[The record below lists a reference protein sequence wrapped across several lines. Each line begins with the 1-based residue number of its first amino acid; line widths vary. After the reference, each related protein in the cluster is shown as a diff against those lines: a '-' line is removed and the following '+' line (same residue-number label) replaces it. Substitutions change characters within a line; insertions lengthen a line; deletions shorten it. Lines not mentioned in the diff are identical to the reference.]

1 MVNFADKDK
10 CTGCSACAS
19 VCPKHCIEM
28 KKDKY
33 GFSFPELIESSICIE
48 CRACEKV
55 CPILSG
61 KNSEGILP
69 TAYAAYSRDE
79 KLRVESSSGGIFSE
93 ISKRILDNKGVVYG
107 AAYNASFEVVHCCVD
122 NVNDL
127 SKLRGAKYSESYLG
141 NTFSE
146 ILEDLKHGRNVLFIG
161 TPCQVA
167 GLKAFLKKD
176 YEKLL
181 CIDFVCHGVPSPMAW
196 KAFVEFRAKQDSG
209 GQLPDA
215 INLRSK
221 KTGWSKYQYSNQF
234 LYKNGNEYSE
244 VSSQSLF
251 MKLFVGDYISRLSC
265 ENCMFKNYARVSDIT
280 IGDFWGIW
288 DIAPE
293 MDDNKG
299 TSVVLV
305 QSEKGR
311 HFWNEIKGDV
321 EYKQV
326 TLEEASKQN
335 PSMLLASK
343 SNPEREQVLE
353 TIENSQIAECIKIF
367 MPEKISMRTRLK
379 NKANSLIEKVLK

>member
-61 KNSEGILP
+61 EKLEGILP
-69 TAYAAYSRDE
+69 TAYAAYSRNE
-79 KLRVESSSGGIFSE
+79 KLRMESSSGGIFSE

-181 CIDFVCHGVPSPMAW
+181 CIDFVCHGVPSPMVW

-265 ENCMFKNYARVSDIT
+265 ENCIFKNYTRVSDIT

-288 DIAPE
+288 DVAPE

-335 PSMLLASK
+335 PSILLASK
-343 SNPEREQVLE
+343 SNPEREQVLK
-353 TIENSQIAECIKIF
+353 TIGNGQIAECIKIF